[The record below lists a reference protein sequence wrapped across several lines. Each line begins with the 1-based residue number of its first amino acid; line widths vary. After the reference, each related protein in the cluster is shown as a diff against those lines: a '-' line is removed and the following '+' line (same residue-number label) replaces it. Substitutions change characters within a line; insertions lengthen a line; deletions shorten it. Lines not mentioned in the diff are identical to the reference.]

1 MYGSG
6 LTRALGW
13 RQPRIYHGI
22 WGSAPFQSLY
32 DRAPSLLGF
41 LPQMPEWHLLTA
53 ARPGMA
59 LLSAVFEPLKVA
71 VPMLIVAL
79 LPPVAQAWLSAAR
92 ASFPEASHR
101 RARLMRRV
109 MTAALHLLQPLA
121 RLRGRLKNG
130 PTPRRPPRAGPPAPP
145 PALAA

>member
-1 MYGSG
+1 
-6 LTRALGW
+6 
-13 RQPRIYHGI
+13 
-22 WGSAPFQSLY
+22 
-32 DRAPSLLGF
+32 
-41 LPQMPEWHLLTA
+41 
-53 ARPGMA
+53 MA
-59 LLSAVFEPLKVA
+59 VLSAVFEPLKLA

-109 MTAALHLLQPLA
+109 LTAALHLLQPPP

-130 PTPRRPPRAGPPAPP
+130 LTPPRRRRAARPAPP
-145 PALAA
+145 SPATAALSGARR

>member
-32 DRAPSLLGF
+32 DPAPSLLGF

-53 ARPGMA
+53 ALAGMA
-59 LLSAVFEPLKVA
+59 VLSAVFEPLQGA
-71 VPMLIVAL
+71 GPMLVVA
-79 LPPVAQAWLSAAR
+79 PPPPGAPAWLGAAP
-92 ASFPEASHR
+92 ASFPGAS
-101 RARLMRRV
+101 
-109 MTAALHLLQPLA
+109 
-121 RLRGRLKNG
+121 
-130 PTPRRPPRAGPPAPP
+130 PRPAPVRRRGV
-145 PALAA
+145 

>member
-1 MYGSG
+1 MYDSG

-13 RQPRIYHGI
+13 LQPLIYHGI
-22 WGSAPFQSLY
+22 WGTAPFQSLY
-32 DRAPSLLGF
+32 DPEPSLLGF

-53 ARPGMA
+53 ALAGMA
-59 LLSAVFEPLKVA
+59 VLSAVFEPLKLA

-109 MTAALHLLQPLA
+109 GA
-121 RLRGRLKNG
+121 G
-130 PTPRRPPRAGPPAPP
+130 PPRPVPAPP
-145 PALAA
+145 PPPAG

>member
-32 DRAPSLLGF
+32 DPAPSLLGF

-53 ARPGMA
+53 ALAGMA
-59 LLSAVFEPLKVA
+59 VVSAAVEPPQLPG
-71 VPMLIVAL
+71 PMFVVAL
-79 LPPVAQAWLSAAR
+79 PPPAA
-92 ASFPEASHR
+92 P
-101 RARLMRRV
+101 
-109 MTAALHLLQPLA
+109 A
-121 RLRGRLKNG
+121 RLR
-130 PTPRRPPRAGPPAPP
+130 PAR
-145 PALAA
+145 PALPVPS